1 MINRKVGI
9 LVDEEEK
16 VSGVVSVPRGYQAG
30 MTPTVILAHGA
41 GNDMENPLIVFL
53 SQGLCVAGYLTLRF
67 NFPYKE
73 RGRKTPDPQKKLVQ
87 TWKSVCHFLKKDPEI
102 RAAKI
107 VAAGKSM
114 GGRVAS
120 QMAADGVLA
129 ADYLVFL
136 GYPLHSPGKK
146 HPLRDEHLY
155 RIQIPMFFI
164 TGSRDMLCDLALLK
178 GVLGRL
184 DAPWTLEVIEGG
196 DHSLKVPKSTPVFQ
210 EKIYDRILKKTVE
223 WLEKNLFLK

>member
-1 MINRKVGI
+1 M
-9 LVDEEEK
+9 
-16 VSGVVSVPRGYQAG
+16 
-30 MTPTVILAHGA
+30 
-41 GNDMENPLIVFL
+41 
-53 SQGLCVAGYLTLRF
+53 AGYLTLRF

-73 RGRKTPDPQKKLVQ
+73 KGRKAPDPQKKLVQ
-87 TWKSVCHFLKKDPEI
+87 TWKRVCHFLKNDPEI

-136 GYPLHSPGKK
+136 GYPLHPPGKK
-146 HPLRDEHLY
+146 HQLRDAHLY

-164 TGSRDMLCDLALLK
+164 AGSRDTLCDLTLLK
-178 GVLGRL
+178 GVLRRL
-184 DAPWTLEVIEGG
+184 VGPWRLEVVEGG
-196 DHSLKVPKSTPVFQ
+196 DHSLTVSKSTRISQ
-210 EKIYDRILKKTVE
+210 EQIYDRILKKTVE
-223 WLEKNLFLK
+223 WLKKNLLLK